1 MITFAAPTVAGEFI
15 LRAAFYIG
23 CLIAAGAIIAWDA
36 GF

>member
-1 MITFAAPTVAGEFI
+1 MLTFAAPTVAGEII

-23 CLIAAGAIIAWDA
+23 CLIAACAIVSWDA